1 MAKVEVVGQVVA
13 EKEGLG
19 DAEHPGVVPPR

>member
-1 MAKVEVVGQVVA
+1 MEKGLDVADGAVA

-19 DAEHPGVVPPR
+19 DSVFWADCGK